1 MLYKKQSNFLVRKM
15 SSELMYREHI
25 MDHFKNPRNYGHLTN
40 ASFKHKEFNPLC
52 GDEIT
57 VEVKLNKDI
66 IQDISFVGR
75 GCSISQASASMFTE
89 EIKGKTI
96 QEVKLLDRNFVLGLL
111 NIEITPVRLKCAL
124 LALFAVKEGIKQWEG
139 GK

>member
-1 MLYKKQSNFLVRKM
+1 M

-25 MDHFKNPRNYGHLTN
+25 MDHFKNPRNYGHLSSC
-40 ASFKHKEFNPLC
+40 SFNHKEFNPLC

-57 VEVKLNKDI
+57 VEVKLNGNI
-66 IQDISFVGR
+66 IEDISFVGR
-75 GCSISQASASMFTE
+75 GCSISQASASMFTD

-96 QEVKLLDRNFVLGLL
+96 EEVKLLDRDFVLGLL

-124 LALFAVKEGIKQWEG
+124 LALFAVKEGIKQWEE
-139 GK
+139 KT